1 MSIIFIDKINHNDNV
16 INVCS
21 AKNGNC
27 ILIKNYMDILDFSI
41 NVKNII
47 KYNLNKNKKIVFNLS
62 ELDYNYVLSFIY
74 KISQGIY
81 TFNKYKS
88 NTKNNEIVFYIPKYN
103 KKREIADIIES
114 ANITRNLINEPSN
127 KMTPK
132 IFGEYVKRYYKNNKN
147 VNVKIFDS
155 NAIKKLGLNLIY
167 SLGQHSYNKPYFAI
181 LEYKPQKYKKTICIV
196 GKGVTIDTGGYSIK
210 NNGSMNKMYM
220 DKEGACISFGL
231 FNNLVKNKSNNRI
244 ICVCPLVENIIS
256 NSSLKPS
263 DIIKAYN
270 GQTIE
275 IVNVDAEGRLILA
288 DSLSYICKM
297 YKPDH
302 IIDIATLTGTSDKYC
317 NTSFSY
323 FTINEAFSKNIIK
336 FSKKYGEIILRIPPW
351 VEYMKYIKSNI
362 ADVKNSGYNCKKGD
376 DLIASLF
383 LMNFI
388 EKKYRNKWIHIDIRM
403 ISNNNELNIAEG
415 FGTILQ
421 YLKSL

>member
-1 MSIIFIDKINHNDNV
+1 
-16 INVCS
+16 
-21 AKNGNC
+21 
-27 ILIKNYMDILDFSI
+27 
-41 NVKNII
+41 
-47 KYNLNKNKKIVFNLS
+47 
-62 ELDYNYVLSFIY
+62 
-74 KISQGIY
+74 
-81 TFNKYKS
+81 
-88 NTKNNEIVFYIPKYN
+88 
-103 KKREIADIIES
+103 
-114 ANITRNLINEPSN
+114 
-127 KMTPK
+127 MTPK
-132 IFGEYVKRYYKNNKN
+132 IFSEYVKRYYKNNKN
-147 VNVKIFDS
+147 VKVKIFDS

-167 SLGQHSYNKPYFAI
+167 SLGQHSYNKPYFVI
-181 LEYKPQKYKKTICIV
+181 LEYNPQKYKKTICIV

-210 NNGSMNKMYM
+210 NSGSMNKMYM

-256 NSSLKPS
+256 NSSLKPN
-263 DIIKAYN
+263 DVIKAYN

-288 DSLSYICKM
+288 DSLSYICKT

-302 IIDIATLTGTSDKYC
+302 IIDIATLTGSSDKYC

-336 FSKKYGEIILRIPPW
+336 FSKQYGEIILRIPPW
-351 VEYMKYIKSNI
+351 IEYMNYIKSNI

>member
-1 MSIIFIDKINHNDNV
+1 MNIKFVDEINYNDNI

-21 AKNGNC
+21 TKKNNC
-27 ILIKNYMDILDFSI
+27 ILINNYMDILNFSI

-47 KYNLNKNKKIVFNLS
+47 KYNLNESKKIVFNLS
-62 ELDYNYVLSFIY
+62 GLKYNYICSFIY
-74 KISQGIY
+74 KVVQGVY
-81 TFNKYKS
+81 TFNKYKKDG
-88 NTKNNEIVFYIPKYN
+88 KNIELTFYIPKYN
-103 KKREIADIIES
+103 KRDEILDIIHS
-114 ANITRNLINEPSN
+114 ANITRNMINEPSN

-132 IFGEYVKRYYKNNKN
+132 IFTEYVKSYYKNNKN
-147 VNVKIFDS
+147 VNVKIYDC

-167 SLGQHSYNKPYFAI
+167 MLGHHSYNKPYLAI
-181 LEYKPQKYKKTICIV
+181 LEYKPQNYKKSICIV

-210 NNGSMNKMYM
+210 NAGNMNKMYM
-220 DKEGACISFGL
+220 DKEGACISLGL
-231 FNNLVKNKSNNRI
+231 FNNLVKNKSNNKI

-256 NSSLKPS
+256 NSSLKPN
-263 DIIKAYN
+263 DVIKAYN
-270 GQTIE
+270 GQTVE

-288 DSLSYICKM
+288 DSLSYICKI
-297 YKPDH
+297 YKPDY
-302 IIDIATLTGTSDKYC
+302 ILDIATLTGASDKYC

-323 FTINEAFSKNIIK
+323 FTINETFSKNIIK
-336 FSKKYGEIILRIPPW
+336 FSKIYGEIILRIPPW
-351 VEYMKYIKSNI
+351 IEYMNYIKSNI

-376 DLIASLF
+376 DLTASLF

-403 ISNNNELNIAEG
+403 VSSNNELNIAEG